1 MKILKLLNK
10 EILSIFII
18 ISLSFINNLKAEDEP
33 VDIWDLEKEVEE
45 NSSSDIIEVNDGA
58 SINQEILLN
67 TIQSSNIENTIDS
80 NPLEENIIKIVGL
93 YDPEENGLDIDLW
106 INSDGE
112 EIKLI
117 LNNINK
123 MSLSKD
129 AQEILEIALLTN
141 SYFPEKNITEE
152 DFINFKL
159 NYLIKNN
166 DLNLIKKYLIKNE
179 KNIYNS
185 KLIKFYLNSFLQNSD
200 LENACKIF
208 EEVDYFDDDYINK
221 FKIYCLINENKR
233 EEAQL
238 LFDLYSERDSK
249 DEFFENKFNF
259 LMDYIEKADGNIL
272 EDNILNFHLSH
283 RTNLEFI
290 YQPNN
295 NTPDFIWK
303 YLSSSNLLEN
313 IDTID
318 LEDGEKIS
326 LIELATHEK
335 NYEQKELFELY
346 KRFQFNINQ
355 LLNVKDSYK
364 LLKNHEGRALLYQR
378 LILTEDEIQIL
389 DLSYKLKESFIK
401 DNIENAFNIELK
413 RVLLKVNQE
422 QVPSNFSSFYND
434 NLTIPALKKKN
445 IKVNNKIIH
454 QSKLLKYFEDQYDI
468 QKAEEDLNKL
478 LKSIKK
484 NKDYNVS
491 IKDLILLESLVSDG
505 VKIKKNYKSMFNFD
519 QSYVP
524 TDIQLLLNNN
534 EIGMVLLRIVEIIG
548 EDDLKNLDSDTLYFM
563 STILN
568 QLNLDAIRNKILL
581 KVLPLKI

>member
-67 TIQSSNIENTIDS
+67 TIQSSNIENIIDS

-179 KNIYNS
+179 KNIFNK
-185 KLIKFYLNSFLQNSD
+185 KLIKFYLNSFLENSD

-208 EEVDYFDDDYINK
+208 EEVDYFEDDYINK

-238 LFDLYSERDSK
+238 LFDLYSERDLK

-259 LMDYIEKADGNIL
+259 LMGYIEKDDGNIL
-272 EDNILNFHLSH
+272 
-283 RTNLEFI
+283 
-290 YQPNN
+290 
-295 NTPDFIWK
+295 
-303 YLSSSNLLEN
+303 
-313 IDTID
+313 
-318 LEDGEKIS
+318 
-326 LIELATHEK
+326 
-335 NYEQKELFELY
+335 
-346 KRFQFNINQ
+346 
-355 LLNVKDSYK
+355 
-364 LLKNHEGRALLYQR
+364 
-378 LILTEDEIQIL
+378 
-389 DLSYKLKESFIK
+389 
-401 DNIENAFNIELK
+401 
-413 RVLLKVNQE
+413 
-422 QVPSNFSSFYND
+422 
-434 NLTIPALKKKN
+434 
-445 IKVNNKIIH
+445 
-454 QSKLLKYFEDQYDI
+454 
-468 QKAEEDLNKL
+468 
-478 LKSIKK
+478 
-484 NKDYNVS
+484 
-491 IKDLILLESLVSDG
+491 
-505 VKIKKNYKSMFNFD
+505 
-519 QSYVP
+519 
-524 TDIQLLLNNN
+524 
-534 EIGMVLLRIVEIIG
+534 
-548 EDDLKNLDSDTLYFM
+548 
-563 STILN
+563 
-568 QLNLDAIRNKILL
+568 
-581 KVLPLKI
+581 